1 MGKMNKWKTLFFILF
16 SFNLAIIVI
25 IGLFIFLPADS
36 QKKENIEIDEAEQ
49 EIVFPIKTS
58 KSDLNKVINH
68 YLEKE
73 KSPIHYQVV
82 LRDQVELYGTV
93 KVFTQDVEMKVF
105 FEPEAL
111 ENGDLLLK
119 NPSISIGRLQLPVPY
134 VLKFVRDQYDIP
146 EWVNIIPDEEYVYVS
161 LHEMN
166 LKNDLKVRVNKFD
179 LRNDDLRFSLVI
191 PMDR

>member
-1 MGKMNKWKTLFFILF
+1 MNKWKTFFFILL
-16 SFNLAIIVI
+16 SCNIALMII
-25 IGLFIFLPADS
+25 IGLLIFLPTDS
-36 QKKENIEIDEAEQ
+36 HKKENIEIDETGQ

-68 YLEKE
+68 YLEKNH
-73 KSPIHYQVV
+73 INYQVV
-82 LRDQVELYGTV
+82 LKDKVELYGTM
-93 KVFTQDVEMKVF
+93 KIFTQNVEMKVL

-119 NPSISIGRLQLPVPY
+119 NPSISIGRLQLPVSY

-146 EWVNIIPDEEYVYVS
+146 EWVTIIPEEEYVYVS
-161 LHEMN
+161 LQEMKINN
-166 LKNDLKVRVNKFD
+166 LRTKVNKFD
-179 LRNDDLRFSLVI
+179 LKNDDIRFSLVV